1 MKLIKC
7 IILRASQHT
16 IVTVHQWRKNVVRGP
31 ALMESQFNED
41 EIQYDKGKSRAGE
54 KGVNLLWGRLKV
66 GELYIETII
75 GGRIKTSRMLL

>member
-7 IILRASQHT
+7 IILRASQRT

-54 KGVNLLWGRLKV
+54 KGVNLLCGRLKV